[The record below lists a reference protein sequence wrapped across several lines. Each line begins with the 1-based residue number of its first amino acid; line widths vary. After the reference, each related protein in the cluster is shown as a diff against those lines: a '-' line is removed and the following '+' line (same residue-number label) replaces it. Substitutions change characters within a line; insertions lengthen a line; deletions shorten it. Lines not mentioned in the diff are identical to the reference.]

1 MTMTDTALDALRAD
15 CYGCGCLQ
23 FTHAHR
29 AVCALNAVLALE
41 TPQQHPAVHEAYTA
55 GWDAAIQAVRD
66 AITAALKD
74 NR

>member
-1 MTMTDTALDALRAD
+1 MTSDPRAALEALLD
-15 CYGCGCLQ
+15 SCHGCGCLQ

-41 TPQQHPAVHEAYTA
+41 VSQQHPAVHEAYTA

-66 AITAALKD
+66 AIALEV

>member
-1 MTMTDTALDALRAD
+1 MTDTALDALRAD

-29 AVCALNAVLALE
+29 AVCALNAVLAIA
-41 TPQQHPAVHEAYTA
+41 PQQHPAAHEAYMA

-66 AITAALKD
+66 AITTALEGKA
-74 NR
+74 

>member
-1 MTMTDTALDALRAD
+1 MTDTALDALRAD

-29 AVCALNAVLALE
+29 AVCALSAVLALE
-41 TPQQHPAVHEAYTA
+41 VPQQHPAVHEAYAA